1 MYYGI
6 FEETHTDSNRTE
18 DSNVITPRTV
28 YDPPASQIDLSISH
42 KDVYKCKNIH
52 VRAPEVNQR
61 VSHGKQAITHVRQ
74 NQFQIF
80 MKSGDCFAKFRA
92 FAKNLGSHKQKDQ
105 NSG

>member
-1 MYYGI
+1 MYCGI

-42 KDVYKCKNIH
+42 KDVYKFKNIH

-74 NQFQIF
+74 NQLLIITLQ
-80 MKSGDCFAKFRA
+80 KSHFREISMSSENSLA
-92 FAKNLGSHKQKDQ
+92 F
-105 NSG
+105 